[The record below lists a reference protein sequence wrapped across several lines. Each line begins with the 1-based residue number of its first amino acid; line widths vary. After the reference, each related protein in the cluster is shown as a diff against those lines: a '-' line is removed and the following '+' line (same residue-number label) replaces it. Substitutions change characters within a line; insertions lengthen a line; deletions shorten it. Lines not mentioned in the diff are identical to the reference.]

1 MDAVSDERNSLVLA
15 SHGNLEQVQ
24 TLLAAGTAM
33 VNEPGV
39 GPAFGGE
46 RPLDAAAH
54 THNRAIAELLLEHG
68 AEHNLYSA
76 VFMGEFDLVS
86 QMLKEHPE
94 AVKQPGVH
102 SIPVL
107 SFVTDHAMAE
117 MLIEAGAEVNAAS
130 REPFRTTPL
139 HGAARRGN
147 VKIVETLLTN
157 GANVQTRD
165 YNGKPPR
172 ELATDEDVIALFDR
186 LEGDSESP
194 PSPLQSE
201 PPQERRGPE

>member
-1 MDAVSDERNSLVLA
+1 MDAHTDERNSLVLA
-15 SHGNLEQVQ
+15 SHGNLAMVQ
-24 TLLAAGTAM
+24 ELLPQRPEM
-33 VNEPGV
+33 VNEPGI

-94 AVKQPGVH
+94 QVKQPGIH
-102 SIPVL
+102 GIPVL
-107 SFVTDHAMAE
+107 SFVADHAMAE

-147 VKIVETLLTN
+147 VRIVETLLTN
-157 GANVQTRD
+157 GADTTVTD
-165 YNGKPPR
+165 YNGKTPR

-186 LEGDSESP
+186 LENDSETP
-194 PSPLQSE
+194 PSPVQSE
-201 PPQERRGPE
+201 PPMERRGPE